1 MKLQSYILLSL
12 TLERGCA
19 FMQNAQTSHRV
30 IASGTPSKTTL
41 FADLLAEEGSW
52 QAYLD
57 EESTGLIYY
66 FDTATGESLWE
77 PPTDT
82 FPEVKLPRKKQRLAD
97 DLRREYRQSL
107 GLDGDGVDDSNWFSG
122 LFASG
127 SQESVVESEPEA
139 AVEEVAEEVVEEES
153 TPSWPFSGITSSL
166 QQEDEEIVAEVEEPK
181 EAESPMAKPW
191 FGNIGAKKETPV
203 EEEAT
208 TEAEPKSGFLSGLN
222 IGAKKEAP
230 VEEEATEVEPKSGF
244 LGGLFG
250 NMSPAKA
257 EVQEEVKEEPKPV
270 EKKEVKPKLIKTNLQ
285 VSAADDKIKAKKTV
299 EPPAPKKKKDPKI
312 GGNVKR
318 AIAVNTRSPKKGEV
332 TMEPIKIEVAS
343 NIIPHP
349 AKILWGGED
358 AVFTKGRSF
367 GVFDGVSGADK
378 KDGVALYSRTLA
390 NEMKKRVGTEGLNV
404 QEMTKYLTE
413 SADIADSQATGA
425 STAVVA
431 SIGENGFLQALN
443 VGDSCCMVIRDGM
456 IAAKTRDI
464 SHYWECPYQLSSD
477 SPDRPKD
484 GTKLNVELTT
494 GDIVLMGSDGIF
506 DNVND
511 DLILDT
517 IDGSSTKAG
526 QIAKQ
531 ICNVARKQSVS
542 KEAST
547 PYAQQAKKRGLPEY
561 QFGVGGKVD
570 DIGCVVV
577 VCK

>member
-1 MKLQSYILLSL
+1 MKLQSCILLTL

-19 FMQNAQTSHRV
+19 FVQNAQTSQRV
-30 IASGTPSKTTL
+30 IATCDVPSKTTL
-41 FADLLAEEGSW
+41 FADLLAEEGTW

-66 FDTATGESLWE
+66 FDSATGQSLWE

-107 GLDGDGVDDSNWFSG
+107 GLDDNGENDSSWFSG
-122 LFASG
+122 LFERG
-127 SQESVVESEPEA
+127 NQESVAESEA
-139 AVEEVAEEVVEEES
+139 VVEEVAEEDVEEDES
-153 TPSWPFSGITSSL
+153 TPAWPLKGIKLNL
-166 QQEDEEIVAEVEEPK
+166 QQQADEESMVKVEEPK
-181 EAESPMAKPW
+181 EAESQIPKPW

-203 EEEAT
+203 EVEEEA
-208 TEAEPKSGFLSGLN
+208 TEAEPKSGF
-222 IGAKKEAP
+222 
-230 VEEEATEVEPKSGF
+230 F
-244 LGGLFG
+244 GGLFG
-250 NMSPAKA
+250 GMSAAKA
-257 EVQEEVKEEPKPV
+257 EVQEAAEVKKEPKPV
-270 EKKEVKPKLIKTNLQ
+270 DKKEVKPKSSSVLDALKPTAL
-285 VSAADDKIKAKKTV
+285 DDKNKVKKTA
-299 EPPAPKKKKDPKI
+299 ETQTPKQKKDPKI
-312 GGNVKR
+312 SGNVKK
-318 AIAVNTRSPKKGEV
+318 AIPTPSLKNGKEV
-332 TMEPIKIEVAS
+332 KVEPIQIEMAS

-367 GVFDGVSGADK
+367 GVFDGVSGASK

-390 NEMKKRVGTEGLNV
+390 NEMKKRVGNEGLNV
-404 QEMTKYLTE
+404 PEMTKYLTE
-413 SADIADSQATGA
+413 AADIADSQATGA

-456 IAAKTRDI
+456 VAAKTREI
-464 SHYWECPYQLSSD
+464 SHYWECPYQLSND

-484 GTKLNVELTT
+484 GTKLNVELTA

-517 IDGSSTKAG
+517 IVKCPPKAG

-531 ICNVARKQSVS
+531 ISNVARKQSVS
-542 KEAST
+542 KDAAT
-547 PYAQQAKKRGLPEY
+547 PYSQQAMKRGLPEY
-561 QFGVGGKVD
+561 QSGVGGKVD

>member
-1 MKLQSYILLSL
+1 MKLHSYILLSL
-12 TLERGCA
+12 ALERGCA
-19 FMQNAQTSHRV
+19 FVQNAQTSQRV
-30 IASGTPSKTTL
+30 IADGVPSKTAL
-41 FADLLAEEGSW
+41 FADLLAEEGTW

-57 EESTGLIYY
+57 EESTGLVYY
-66 FDTATGESLWE
+66 FDSATGQSLWE

-82 FPEVKLPRKKQRLAD
+82 FPEVILPRKKQRLAD

-107 GLDGDGVDDSNWFSG
+107 GLDGEGSDDSNWFSG
-122 LFASG
+122 LFERG
-127 SQESVVESEPEA
+127 NQESAESEPEA
-139 AVEEVAEEVVEEES
+139 VVEEVAEEVVEEEES
-153 TPSWPFSGITSSL
+153 TPAMPFSGILSSL
-166 QQEDEEIVAEVEEPK
+166 KQQADEESVAEVEELK
-181 EAESPMAKPW
+181 EAAESPIPKPW
-191 FGNIGAKKETPV
+191 FGNIGATKETPV
-203 EEEAT
+203 EEE
-208 TEAEPKSGFLSGLN
+208 
-222 IGAKKEAP
+222 
-230 VEEEATEVEPKSGF
+230 EATEAEPKSGF

-250 NMSPAKA
+250 NMSAPKTKVV
-257 EVQEEVKEEPKPV
+257 EKIKEEPKPV
-270 EKKEVKPKLIKTNLQ
+270 EKKEVKPISITMPEVLKPKP
-285 VSAADDKIKAKKTV
+285 VAVESKAKKNV
-299 EPPAPKKKKDPKI
+299 EIAAPKKKKDPKI
-312 GGNVKR
+312 GGGVKK
-318 AIAVNTRSPKKGEV
+318 APIAASSSKREEIKV
-332 TMEPIKIEVAS
+332 EPIKIEMAS

-367 GVFDGVSGADK
+367 GVFDGVSGAEK

-390 NEMKKRVGTEGLNV
+390 NEMKKRVGNEGLNV
-404 QEMTKYLTE
+404 QELTKYMTTA
-413 SADIADSQATGA
+413 ADIADAQATGA

-456 IAAKTRDI
+456 IAAKTREI
-464 SHYWECPYQLSSD
+464 SHYWECPYQLSND

-517 IDGSSTKAG
+517 IDGKTTKAG

-531 ICNVARKQSVS
+531 ICNVARKQAMSKDSV
-542 KEAST
+542 T
-547 PYAQQAKKRGLPEY
+547 PYSQQAKKRGLPEY